1 MRPDTKEAFIR
12 SCDSQLV
19 FLWPVTLTVL
29 QCCSALL
36 SMPASEREGNTVTKK
51 SNTVLYTSRQEENI
65 FNQSINVYLQS
76 TLKRP
81 RKQITVLND
90 KNNIE
95 KYNILQLEV
104 CKKNT
109 GDIPPKISWVMCNT
123 FRSLTFLGKLFIS
136 HGIRSR
142 LLQYTGIGL
151 FRAQLRTGV
160 QVLFLGQ
167 HILCHCSFI

>member
-65 FNQSINVYLQS
+65 FNQSINQCLF
-76 TLKRP
+76 
-81 RKQITVLND
+81 IEH
-90 KNNIE
+90 IE
-95 KYNILQLEV
+95 KTTEA
-104 CKKNT
+104 
-109 GDIPPKISWVMCNT
+109 DHS
-123 FRSLTFLGKLFIS
+123 
-136 HGIRSR
+136 
-142 LLQYTGIGL
+142 
-151 FRAQLRTGV
+151 AQR
-160 QVLFLGQ
+160 
-167 HILCHCSFI
+167 